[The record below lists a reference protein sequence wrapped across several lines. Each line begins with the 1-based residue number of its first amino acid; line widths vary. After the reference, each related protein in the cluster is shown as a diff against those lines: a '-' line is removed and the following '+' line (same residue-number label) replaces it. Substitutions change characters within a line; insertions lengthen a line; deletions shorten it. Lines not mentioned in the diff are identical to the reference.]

1 MKNVLV
7 TGASGFIGSAL
18 VESLVN
24 KNYDVWCTT
33 RREKSFEKNSSNVNY
48 INCDLNQLEENI
60 GSYYAV
66 INCAASL
73 ENNISW
79 KSLSDN
85 NCVAL
90 ENLILNVDCSKFI
103 HISSCSIFSEIS
115 NLHSQPDPPNIYGL
129 SKYASEKILEFN
141 SHRYDS
147 SIIIRYPIVIGA
159 KKRTGDFVKYIYE
172 NAVTNGKI
180 ELYGKGAFYRNV
192 IHINEA
198 VSAIISGLE
207 TDSGINYERMN
218 IGSSNSETV
227 LEICRF
233 IVKETHSTSDII
245 LSENEGDTDFD
256 AFIDVSKS
264 SKIGYNCLTI
274 RENINNFLLEMINE
288 I

>member
-1 MKNVLV
+1 MKKILV
-7 TGASGFIGSAL
+7 TGATGFIGSAL

-24 KNYDVWCTT
+24 NNYEVWCTT
-33 RREKSFEKNSSNVNY
+33 RGEKKFKKVSGNVNY

-73 ENNISW
+73 AKDSSW

-85 NCVAL
+85 NCGAL
-90 ENLILNVDCSKFI
+90 ENLILNVDCTKFI

-115 NLHSQPDPPNIYGL
+115 NFYSQPDPQNIYGL

-141 SHRYDS
+141 SYRYDS

-159 KKRTGDFVKYIYE
+159 KKKTGDFVKYIYE
-172 NAVTNGKI
+172 NAVNNGKI

-218 IGSSNSETV
+218 VGSSNSETV
-227 LEICRF
+227 LEICKL
-233 IVKETHSTSDII
+233 IVKETHSTSNII

-274 RENINNFLLEMINE
+274 RENINNYLLEMINE

>member
-1 MKNVLV
+1 MESILI
-7 TGASGFIGSAL
+7 TGATGFIGSAL

-24 KNYDVWCTT
+24 NNYEVWCTT
-33 RREKSFEKNSSNVNY
+33 RGEINFEKDSGNIKY
-48 INCDLNQLEENI
+48 INCDLNQLDETI

-73 ENNISW
+73 GNDSSW

-85 NCVAL
+85 NCGAL
-90 ENLILNVDCSKFI
+90 ENLILNVDCTKFI

-159 KKRTGDFVKYIYE
+159 KKKTRDFVKYIYE
-172 NAVTNGKI
+172 TAVNNGKI

-207 TDSGINYERMN
+207 TNSELNFERMN
-218 IGSSNSETV
+218 VGSSNSETV
-227 LEICRF
+227 LDICRF
-233 IVKETHSTSDII
+233 IVKETHSSSDII

-256 AFIDVSKS
+256 AFIDVSNTS
-264 SKIGYNCLTI
+264 RIGYNCLTI
-274 RENINNFLLEMINE
+274 RENINNYLLEMINE